1 LEKLK
6 ALNLSFD
13 KLVGHSYEGSQ
24 NISWIYND
32 VILKIKSDLFRSS
45 YAQYYV
51 YNLNAVLLNSCS
63 MFPEVRDCLAAVNSL
78 FNFVEN
84 SCKSRSMFKKRT
96 KCLKE
101 TQEKLVNLS
110 RNHYVSRTEIISVV
124 KETLGIVLDC
134 LKVNNYFKIFLFF
147 KLNYFVLNL
156 KSVDC
161 SDKSSY
167 GAKAKFLLN
176 NINNFEFVFIIHM
189 LDEIL
194 NQTSELSDALQEI
207 ELDFIYSR
215 NLIKTTIKN
224 LQELRNDSKFEDL
237 IHECC
242 AFAIKNY
249 ITVPLSKR
257 LTIVSR

>member
-1 LEKLK
+1 LIEIDDQPYSIILNETTDVARGEKIAFIVRYLSADGDVKERLLSLDSTCWFSFFYLKFIFKTTIFHSFFSLKASLKDASLKVFILEKLK

-32 VILKIKSDLFRSS
+32 VILKIKSDLIRSS
-45 YAQYYV
+45 YVQYSV

-63 MFPEVRDCLAAVNSL
+63 TFPEVRDCLAAVNSL

-101 TQEKLVNLS
+101 THEKLKLVNLS

-134 LKVNNYFKIFLFF
+134 LKVNNFF
-147 KLNYFVLNL
+147 
-156 KSVDC
+156 
-161 SDKSSY
+161 
-167 GAKAKFLLN
+167 
-176 NINNFEFVFIIHM
+176 
-189 LDEIL
+189 
-194 NQTSELSDALQEI
+194 
-207 ELDFIYSR
+207 
-215 NLIKTTIKN
+215 
-224 LQELRNDSKFEDL
+224 
-237 IHECC
+237 
-242 AFAIKNY
+242 
-249 ITVPLSKR
+249 
-257 LTIVSR
+257 

>member
-1 LEKLK
+1 MIEIDDQPYSIILNETTDVARGEKIAFIVRYLSADGDVKERLLSLDSTCWFSFFYLKFIFKTTIFHSFFSLKASLKDASLKVFILEKLK

-32 VILKIKSDLFRSS
+32 VILKIKSDLIRSS
-45 YAQYYV
+45 YVQYSV

-63 MFPEVRDCLAAVNSL
+63 TFPEVRDCLAAVNSL

-101 TQEKLVNLS
+101 THEKLVNLS

-134 LKVNNYFKIFLFF
+134 LKVNNFF
-147 KLNYFVLNL
+147 
-156 KSVDC
+156 
-161 SDKSSY
+161 
-167 GAKAKFLLN
+167 
-176 NINNFEFVFIIHM
+176 
-189 LDEIL
+189 
-194 NQTSELSDALQEI
+194 
-207 ELDFIYSR
+207 
-215 NLIKTTIKN
+215 
-224 LQELRNDSKFEDL
+224 
-237 IHECC
+237 
-242 AFAIKNY
+242 
-249 ITVPLSKR
+249 
-257 LTIVSR
+257 